1 MTKAELVSLL
11 RESPEKWNTWRAS
24 TPDLTPDLSASD
36 LSKAK
41 LQSVN
46 LKRAFLPKANF
57 MEAYLRDAHLE
68 EANLERAFFR
78 MSDLG
83 SATLKGAHCYKA
95 NFRRADLWKANLS
108 FANLK
113 AADFG
118 KAILQEVNLEG
129 ANLESANLQNANLR
143 GANLKGANLKG
154 ANLEGAN
161 IENVNFK
168 DANLEDARY
177 ESDDSEN
184 INDNVIPTS
193 DISFQD
199 NAIKTAAVVNERP
212 EASATSPKGDYPPD
226 TVFGVY
232 ELKEKIARGGMGIVY
247 RAIDRSLQ
255 REVAIKILSGEL
267 KENPEYLQRFLQE
280 ARVTAKLDHPN
291 IISIHAIGEEKGE
304 IFVAMQFVRGKNI
317 AQLIKEKHQFTFD
330 EALMIV
336 RSVALALSYAHE
348 NGLIH
353 RDIKPDN
360 IMIDESKRVRVMD
373 FGIAR
378 DLSLKKRLTQ
388 EGHFMGTIHY
398 SAPEQ
403 WASDV
408 PDPRSDIYSLGVV
421 LYEILAGRLPYD
433 ADSPMNLLYK
443 ITRESPVPLSTL
455 RPDIPAEIES
465 LVNRMLSK
473 DLDERFFKAHEVVET
488 IDIITSQLVPAAREP
503 DDIINLSEL
512 NELIK
517 EKLASSDQNE
527 SPTGL
532 LLMLEDLEFATK
544 GKKKFLGLKE
554 EEAYTR
560 KLGSGWFYV
569 LFRETLNQNLEEGK
583 LGSHYPVIAKAK
595 KGRTLTEDEVLDL
608 CEELKAAEKDFQHL
622 PLTEIWTLSI
632 DMKTRETLSRKIRQ
646 GELKKIATDICES
659 RNTSEFTNLK
669 DFFQPI
675 FNGYQEVCTK
685 ALEHKTGAFWK

>member
-1 MTKAELVSLL
+1 MTKEELITLL
-11 RESPEKWNTWRAS
+11 RESSEKWNAWRES
-24 TPDLTPDLSASD
+24 TPDFTPDLSSTD
-36 LSKAK
+36 LSRTK
-41 LQSVN
+41 LQGVN
-46 LKRAFLPKANF
+46 LKKAFLPRANF
-57 MEAYLRDAHLE
+57 MESYLRDAHLE
-68 EANLERAFFR
+68 DANLERAFFR

-108 FANLK
+108 YTNLK

-118 KAILQEVNLEG
+118 KAILQEANLEG

-143 GANLKGANLKG
+143 GANLKGANLKS
-154 ANLEGAN
+154 AILVGAN

-177 ESDDSEN
+177 DPAEIDTA
-184 INDNVIPTS
+184 NDNVIPTS
-193 DISFQD
+193 ELSIQG
-199 NAIKTAAVVNERP
+199 NAVKAQPPASERP
-212 EASATSPKGDYPPD
+212 EAPAPPQKGDYAPE

-232 ELKEKIARGGMGIVY
+232 ELKEKIAKGGMGIVY
-247 RAIDRSLQ
+247 RALDRSLQ

-291 IISIHAIGEEKGE
+291 IISIHSIGEEKGE
-304 IFVAMQFVRGKNI
+304 IYVAMQFVRGKNI
-317 AQLIKEKHQFTFD
+317 AQLIKEKHSFSFD
-330 EALMIV
+330 EALMII

-360 IMIDESKRVRVMD
+360 IMIDESMRVRVMD

-421 LYEILAGRLPYD
+421 LYEMLAGRLPYD

-443 ITRESPVPLSTL
+443 ITREAPTPLSSL
-455 RPDIPAEIES
+455 RNDIPPEIES
-465 LVNRMLSK
+465 LVGKMLSK
-473 DLDERFFKAHEVVET
+473 DLDVRFFKAEEVVEA
-488 IDIITSQLVPAAREP
+488 IDEITSKRVQPAREP
-503 DDIINLSEL
+503 DDIISLSDL

-517 EKLASSDQNE
+517 EKLASSAQNE

-554 EEAYTR
+554 EESFTR
-560 KLGSGWFYV
+560 KLGTGWFYV
-569 LFRETLNQNLEEGK
+569 LFRETLFQNLEEGK
-583 LGSHYPVIAKAK
+583 PGSRYPIIAKAK
-595 KGRTLTEDEVLDL
+595 KGRLLTEDEVSDL
-608 CEELKAAEKDFQHL
+608 NDELKSAEKDFEHL

-632 DMKTRETLSRKIRQ
+632 DMKTKETLSRKIQR
-646 GELKKIATDICES
+646 GELRKISNDLYIS
-659 RNTSEFTNLK
+659 RNTSEFTNLR

-675 FNGYQEVCTK
+675 FTGYREVCQK
-685 ALEHKTGAFWK
+685 AQENRAGAFWK

>member
-1 MTKAELVSLL
+1 MIKAEQISLL
-11 RESPEKWNTWRAS
+11 RESVEKWNTWRES
-24 TPDLTPDLSASD
+24 KPDFTPDLSASD
-36 LSKAK
+36 LRKLK
-41 LQSVN
+41 LQGVN
-46 LKRAFLPKANF
+46 LKKAYLPRANF

-108 FANLK
+108 YAYLK

-118 KAILQEVNLEG
+118 KAILQEANLEG

-143 GANLKGANLKG
+143 GANLKGANLKN

-177 ESDDSEN
+177 ESVDNDSIGDN
-184 INDNVIPTS
+184 IIPTS
-193 DISFQD
+193 ELSSQD
-199 NAIKTAAVVNERP
+199 PALKTAPAIQSRPEIKT
-212 EASATSPKGDYPPD
+212 TSPKGDYPPE
-226 TVFGVY
+226 TLFGVY
-232 ELKEKIARGGMGIVY
+232 EIKEKIARGGMGIVY
-247 RAIDRSLQ
+247 RALDRSLQ
-255 REVAIKILSGEL
+255 REVAIKILSSEM

-317 AQLIKEKHQFTFD
+317 AQLIKEKHDFTFD

-336 RSVALALSYAHE
+336 RSVALALAYAHE

-360 IMIDESKRVRVMD
+360 IMIDENMRVRVMD

-403 WASDV
+403 WACDV

-443 ITRESPVPLSTL
+443 ITRESPTPLSSL
-455 RPDIPAEIES
+455 RTDIPPDIES
-465 LVNRMLSK
+465 LVNKMLSK
-473 DLDERFFKAHEVVET
+473 DLDERYFKAHEVVEA
-488 IDIITSQLVPAAREP
+488 IDIINSRREP
-503 DDIINLSEL
+503 ATRETDDVISLSDL
-512 NELIK
+512 NDLIR
-517 EKLASSDQNE
+517 EKLASSAENE
-527 SPTGL
+527 TPTGL

-554 EEAYTR
+554 EETFTR

-569 LFRETLNQNLEEGK
+569 LFRETVNQNLEDGK
-583 LGSHYPVIAKAK
+583 LGSHYPVVAKAK
-595 KGRTLTEDEVLDL
+595 KGKMLTEDEVFDL
-608 CEELKAAEKDFQHL
+608 TEELRSAEKDLEHL

-632 DMKTRETLSRKIRQ
+632 DMKTRETISRKIHK
-646 GELKKIATDICES
+646 GELKKIATEFYEAK
-659 RNTSEFTNLK
+659 NTSEFTNLK

-675 FNGYQEVCTK
+675 ITGYQEVCTK
-685 ALEHKTGAFWK
+685 ALEYKTGAFWK

>member
-24 TPDLTPDLSASD
+24 TPDQTPDLSASD

-108 FANLK
+108 YANLK

-184 INDNVIPTS
+184 INDNIIPTS

-199 NAIKTAAVVNERP
+199 TTIKTAAVVNERP
-212 EASATSPKGDYPPD
+212 EPSAPSQKGDYPPD

-247 RAIDRSLQ
+247 RALDRSLQ

-304 IFVAMQFVRGKNI
+304 VFVAMQFVRGKNI

-330 EALMIV
+330 ESSHDSTVSSAG
-336 RSVALALSYAHE
+336 S
-348 NGLIH
+348 LIC
-353 RDIKPDN
+353 
-360 IMIDESKRVRVMD
+360 S
-373 FGIAR
+373 
-378 DLSLKKRLTQ
+378 
-388 EGHFMGTIHY
+388 
-398 SAPEQ
+398 
-403 WASDV
+403 
-408 PDPRSDIYSLGVV
+408 
-421 LYEILAGRLPYD
+421 
-433 ADSPMNLLYK
+433 
-443 ITRESPVPLSTL
+443 
-455 RPDIPAEIES
+455 
-465 LVNRMLSK
+465 
-473 DLDERFFKAHEVVET
+473 
-488 IDIITSQLVPAAREP
+488 
-503 DDIINLSEL
+503 
-512 NELIK
+512 
-517 EKLASSDQNE
+517 
-527 SPTGL
+527 
-532 LLMLEDLEFATK
+532 
-544 GKKKFLGLKE
+544 
-554 EEAYTR
+554 
-560 KLGSGWFYV
+560 
-569 LFRETLNQNLEEGK
+569 
-583 LGSHYPVIAKAK
+583 
-595 KGRTLTEDEVLDL
+595 
-608 CEELKAAEKDFQHL
+608 
-622 PLTEIWTLSI
+622 
-632 DMKTRETLSRKIRQ
+632 
-646 GELKKIATDICES
+646 
-659 RNTSEFTNLK
+659 
-669 DFFQPI
+669 
-675 FNGYQEVCTK
+675 
-685 ALEHKTGAFWK
+685 